1 MANQKKNR
9 PPYRSTYSGYKA
21 NHSSSYYRR
30 REQEDETV
38 IFVRRFICQS
48 MVCLCLLMSVLVLQ
62 KIPNVPLYENVKSVV
77 MGNFPFTKYEKM
89 YQDMLFKLFP
99 FDNSLT
105 KQEDATIPT
114 SGIEGTT
121 VDESGNPIEG
131 ESTDSIFDISQAIS
145 DIRNNMVLKDY
156 ENGVIIQIKQ
166 DEEIRSFVPG
176 IVLNVGMDDKISNY
190 MNIQLEDEWTLTIGF
205 IENRKV
211 SQYQH
216 IKAGDVL
223 GVGSV
228 IGEPGTELGDGAYY
242 YLALKDK
249 DGKYQ
254 DIAAYLDEYVQ

>member
-1 MANQKKNR
+1 MANHKKNR
-9 PPYRSTYSGYKA
+9 PPYHSTYRGYQA

-30 REQEDETV
+30 KEQEDETV
-38 IFVRRFICQS
+38 VFVRRFICQS
-48 MVCLCLLMSVLVLQ
+48 LVCLCLLMSVLVLQ
-62 KIPNVPLYENVKSVV
+62 KFPNVPLYENVKSVM
-77 MGNFPFTKYEKM
+77 MGSFPFTKYEKM
-89 YQDMLFKLFP
+89 YQGMLSKLLP

-105 KQEDATIPT
+105 KQEDATAPT
-114 SGIEGTT
+114 SGVEGTT
-121 VDESGNPIEG
+121 VDESGQAIEG
-131 ESTDSIFDISQAIS
+131 ESTDPIFDISQAIS

-176 IVLNVGMDDKISNY
+176 IVLNVGVDDKISNY
-190 MNIQLEDEWTLTIGF
+190 MNIQLEEEWTLTVGF

-216 IKAGDVL
+216 IKVGDVL

-228 IGEPGTELGDGAYY
+228 IGEPGTELGEGAYY
-242 YLALKDK
+242 YLALRDK

-254 DIAAYLDEYVQ
+254 DIATYLDEYIQ